1 MSKASQS
8 TRGVAPSGEAEL
20 DLSGLGAA
28 LWRSRWRILL
38 PTLLVG
44 VATFTVVQFVTPK
57 YQSESRVLVVS
68 RDNIYLRPDAD
79 KDITDPTVDQEAVT
93 SQAQLI
99 LSRDLA
105 SDVIDKLKLAEL
117 PEFDPVLAGT
127 PTIISK
133 IKAVLGRLGIVKNPL
148 RMTPQE
154 RVLDSYYDRLTVYP
168 VEKSRVIVIDFL
180 SEDPQLAARVANA
193 IADDYLELQRKTK
206 QEQAQNAGQWLSGEI
221 DSMRK
226 RVLEAEDKVEAY
238 RAKSNL
244 LIGANNTTLSA
255 QQLSD
260 MTAQLAAA
268 RAQKADAEA
277 KAKLIRDMLHSGQ
290 PIESTDILNS
300 ELIRRLSEQ
309 RVTLRAQLAEQSSS
323 LLDNHPRIKEL
334 KAQIADLDHQITAE
348 AATTARSLEN
358 DAKVAGARMDAL
370 SASLDQLKNQAATS
384 NADDVQLR
392 ELERDAKSQRDLLE
406 SYLAKYR
413 EATSRDTI
421 SSAPADARV
430 ISRATVSNVP
440 AYPKKIPAVL
450 IATLTTLMLAIGIV
464 LTRALLAAPVG
475 AVAMEDPARDAPFD
489 GDAPPARV
497 AAARNVLGRRP
508 APEPEAA
515 ASPLP
520 IAVVGGSL
528 GEVAHTLWQDE
539 QAGHRIAVFGTVRSM
554 DVSFAALD
562 LARMLVTDGR
572 VVLVG
577 LDAADAAIRAASNE
591 PSAPGLADLADGSAS
606 FRDIITKDVASGL
619 HLISSGQ
626 TPTDRVGILSSPQL
640 ATSFD
645 ALARSYDHVVFA
657 AGAIVGPELE
667 VIGVIA
673 PRAVLVAE
681 TLRGARTA
689 SASTRLLAAGFEDVT
704 VLVEAPDD
712 ARTSEA
718 AAA

>member
-1 MSKASQS
+1 
-8 TRGVAPSGEAEL
+8 
-20 DLSGLGAA
+20 
-28 LWRSRWRILL
+28 
-38 PTLLVG
+38 
-44 VATFTVVQFVTPK
+44 
-57 YQSESRVLVVS
+57 
-68 RDNIYLRPDAD
+68 
-79 KDITDPTVDQEAVT
+79 
-93 SQAQLI
+93 
-99 LSRDLA
+99 
-105 SDVIDKLKLAEL
+105 
-117 PEFDPVLAGT
+117 
-127 PTIISK
+127 
-133 IKAVLGRLGIVKNPL
+133 
-148 RMTPQE
+148 MTPQE
-154 RVLDSYYDRLTVYP
+154 RVLESYYDRLTVYP

-180 SEDPQLAARVANA
+180 SEDPELAARVANA

-206 QEQAQNAGQWLSGEI
+206 QEQAQTAGQWLSGEI

-226 RVLEAEDKVEAY
+226 RVLEAEAKVEAY

-244 LIGANNTTLSA
+244 LVGANNTTLSA

-260 MTAQLAAA
+260 MITQLATA

-277 KAKLIRDMLHSGQ
+277 KAKLIRDMLRSGQ

-334 KAQIADLDHQITAE
+334 KAQIADLDHQITNE

-358 DAKVAGARMDAL
+358 DAKIAGARVDSL
-370 SASLDQLKNQAATS
+370 TASLDQLKNQAATT

-421 SSAPADARV
+421 NSAPADARV
-430 ISRATVSNVP
+430 ISRATVSNLP

-450 IATLTTLMLAIGIV
+450 IATLTTLVLAIGIV
-464 LTRALLAAPVG
+464 LTRALLAAPLA
-475 AVAMEDPARDAPFD
+475 AVAVEEPTRDLRFD
-489 GDAPPARV
+489 DDAPPARI
-497 AAARNVLGRRP
+497 AAARRSLAP
-508 APEPEAA
+508 QPEPEQPP
-515 ASPLP
+515 PLP
-520 IAVVGGSL
+520 VAARGGNL
-528 GEVAHTLWQDE
+528 EDVAFALRDE
-539 QAGHRIAVFGTVRSM
+539 AEAGHRIAVFGAVRGM
-554 DVSFAALD
+554 DVSFAALN
-562 LARMLVTDGR
+562 LARMLVEDGR

-577 LDAADAAIRAASNE
+577 LGPADAAIRAASNE

-619 HLISSGQ
+619 HLISSGE
-626 TPTDRVGILSSPQL
+626 TPADRVGILSSPQL

-657 AGAIVGPELE
+657 AGTIVGPELD

-673 PRAVLVAE
+673 PQAVLVAE
-681 TLRGARTA
+681 TLHGARTG
-689 SASTRLLAAGFEDVT
+689 SASTRLIAAGFEDVT
-704 VLVEAPDD
+704 VLVETPDD
-712 ARTSEA
+712 ARTPEA

>member
-8 TRGVAPSGEAEL
+8 TRGIAPYGDAEL

-44 VATFTVVQFVTPK
+44 LATFAVVQFITPK

-79 KDITDPTVDQEAVT
+79 KDITDRAVDQEAVT

-105 SDVIDKLKLAEL
+105 SDVIDKLKLGEL
-117 PEFDPVLAGT
+117 SEFDPVLAGT
-127 PTIISK
+127 STITSK
-133 IKAVLGRLGIVKNPL
+133 VKSVLGTLGIIKDPL

-154 RVLDSYYDRLTVYP
+154 RVLESYYDRLTVYP

-180 SEDPQLAARVANA
+180 SEKPELAARVANT
-193 IADDYLELQRKTK
+193 IADDYLELQRKAK
-206 QEQAQNAGQWLSGEI
+206 QEQAQSAGQWLAGEI
-221 DSMRK
+221 GSMRK
-226 RVLEAEDKVEAY
+226 KVLEAEAKVETY

-244 LIGANNTTLSA
+244 LVGANNTTLSA

-260 MTAQLAAA
+260 MTAQLANA

-277 KAKLIRDMLHSGQ
+277 KSKLIRDMLRSGQ
-290 PIESTDILNS
+290 PIESSDILNS
-300 ELIRRLSEQ
+300 ELVRRLSEQ

-334 KAQIADLDHQITAE
+334 KAQIADLDHQITNE

-358 DAKVAGARMDAL
+358 DAKIGGARVDSL
-370 SASLDQLKNQAATS
+370 TASLDQLKTLAATS

-406 SYLAKYR
+406 SSLAKYR

-421 SSAPADARV
+421 NSSPADARV
-430 ISRATVSNVP
+430 ISRATVSNLP
-440 AYPKKIPAVL
+440 AYPKKVPAVL
-450 IATLTTLMLAIGIV
+450 IATLTTLVLAIGLV
-464 LTRALLAAPVG
+464 LTRVLLAAPVA
-475 AVAMEDPARDAPFD
+475 AVAVEQPAQRAPLD
-489 GDAPPARV
+489 GDASPARV
-497 AAARNVLGRRP
+497 AAARNAVRRRP
-508 APEPEAA
+508 ALEPEPELPPLSVAA
-515 ASPLP
+515 
-520 IAVVGGSL
+520 VGGSME
-528 GEVAHTLWQDE
+528 EVALTLRDE
-539 QAGHRIAVFGTVRSM
+539 GEAARCIALFGAIRGM
-554 DVSFAALD
+554 DVSFAALN
-562 LARMLVTDGR
+562 LARMLVEDGR

-577 LDAADAAIRAASNE
+577 LGPTDAAIRAASNE

-606 FRDIITKDVASGL
+606 FRDILTKDVASDL

-626 TPTDRVGILSSPQL
+626 TPADRYEILSSPQL

-645 ALARSYDHVVFA
+645 ALARSYDHIVFA
-657 AGAIVGPELE
+657 AGAAAGPELE
-667 VIGVIA
+667 IIGLLA

-681 TLRGARTA
+681 TPHGARTA
-689 SASTRLLAAGFEDVT
+689 SASTRLIAAGFEDVT
-704 VLVEAPDD
+704 VLVEGPDE
-712 ARTSEA
+712 ARTPEA